1 LPLRIG
7 GLGCHDPV
15 DGICRPAAKHADR
28 TAAIMA
34 GLTAPAGYAHVYY
47 LTAPA
52 ARGVVARCAAALPG
66 DAPARLTVWDL
77 PPAARTPGT

>member
-1 LPLRIG
+1 
-7 GLGCHDPV
+7 
-15 DGICRPAAKHADR
+15 
-28 TAAIMA
+28 MA

-52 ARGVVARCAAALPG
+52 ARGAVARCAAALPG

-77 PPAARTPGT
+77 PPAAPTPGT